1 MHDRSGVKVKGT
13 GSGTGPKWSRPKGSS
28 LKGKS
33 RGAVDMQAV
42 HQLIKDTR
50 WEGNLLLIQCLVPY
64 YLSMHPQHISLT
76 FSVISLTLLY
86 PKRRIEFTTWAHT
99 TLHYTTLH
107 YTTSHQSALNSSRPL
122 THSPTH
128 FFSFKGGNNAA
139 YNSAMRRREE
149 EERAAQRLIP
159 RRPSDSQNDQRHWNK
174 SVNGNGNGIV
184 GGSAMGSQ
192 HENASGDAVGKVSHG
207 PVETFAYLLK
217 LQLQQQQQQQS
228 SVHSSSVSVHL
239 DQQFSLDGF
248 EDSNFGFEF
257 SNQGVQGTAI
267 AIPNRGD
274 ENNSSGGGGGDSK
287 RTASSGDIMRGLTNT
302 NTTAI
307 TVTGS
312 AITTGTSTG
321 RISQRERE
329 SRCGV
334 WGAMERDRIPSHS
347 QFSSG
352 VWGNEKMNQI
362 NLMPPPTALYSA
374 PSSSSSSSISLSS
387 APISIPPGD
396 SHTPSSILRALARV
410 PPFARAGL
418 KKRLEL
424 QLQQQQ
430 LQQQGRGQGRGHCE
444 AVVGSSDH
452 DDLSDTYHPLS
463 TDLNQEQRRE
473 ILGTQWET
481 HRQKVDNY
489 FHVFSS
495 AYVALSMDG
504 HASN

>member
-1 MHDRSGVKVKGT
+1 
-13 GSGTGPKWSRPKGSS
+13 
-28 LKGKS
+28 
-33 RGAVDMQAV
+33 
-42 HQLIKDTR
+42 
-50 WEGNLLLIQCLVPY
+50 
-64 YLSMHPQHISLT
+64 
-76 FSVISLTLLY
+76 
-86 PKRRIEFTTWAHT
+86 
-99 TLHYTTLH
+99 
-107 YTTSHQSALNSSRPL
+107 
-122 THSPTH
+122 
-128 FFSFKGGNNAA
+128 
-139 YNSAMRRREE
+139 MRRREE
-149 EERAAQRLIP
+149 DERAAQRLIP

-192 HENASGDAVGKVSHG
+192 HGNASGDAVSKVSHG

-228 SVHSSSVSVHL
+228 SVHSSSDSVHL

-274 ENNSSGGGGGDSK
+274 ENNSSGGGGDSK
-287 RTASSGDIMRGLTNT
+287 RTASSGDIMRGLTTT
-302 NTTAI
+302 NTSAI

-312 AITTGTSTG
+312 AITTGTVTG
-321 RISQRERE
+321 SISQRE

-352 VWGNEKMNQI
+352 ARGNEKMNQI

-374 PSSSSSSSISLSS
+374 PSSSSPSSSISLSS

-430 LQQQGRGQGRGHCE
+430 LQQQGQGRGQGRGHCE
-444 AVVGSSDH
+444 AVIGGSNR
-452 DDLSDTYHPLS
+452 DDLPDTYHPLS

-489 FHVFSS
+489 FHVFLS
-495 AYVALSMDG
+495 AYVALCIDG